1 MGTRGRDF
9 ERDRAKRKGQESE
22 QERIAAERY
31 QRDLDTAGM
40 KRHGPEIMR
49 QAKAY
54 REMFPDDFLK
64 DEDRKGRM

>member
-1 MGTRGRDF
+1 
-9 ERDRAKRKGQESE
+9 
-22 QERIAAERY
+22 
-31 QRDLDTAGM
+31 
-40 KRHGPEIMR
+40 MR